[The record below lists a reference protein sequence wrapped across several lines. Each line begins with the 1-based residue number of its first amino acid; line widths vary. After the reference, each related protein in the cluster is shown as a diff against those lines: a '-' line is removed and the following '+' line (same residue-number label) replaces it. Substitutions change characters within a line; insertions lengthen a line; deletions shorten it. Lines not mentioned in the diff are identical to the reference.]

1 MYLDFYR
8 LDEKPFNATPDPKFL
23 YLTPAHREALAQ
35 LVYGV
40 QESKGF
46 MILTG
51 EVGTGKTTLL
61 HTLVRKLDTSTP
73 VAFVT
78 NSLLPFDGILEYAL
92 EDFGVRDAGSTTA
105 QRLAALNR
113 FLIERWR
120 EGQKAV
126 LILDEA
132 QNLAPETLEQVRLLS
147 NFETPTEK
155 LLQILLV
162 GQPELKLKLQLP
174 ELRQLRQRIGMQASI
189 RPLTPEETCD
199 YVQSRLR
206 KAGAPDLKLF
216 SDQATERIA
225 AYTGGVPRLVNIVCD
240 HCLLIGYAD
249 ERQRIDRDTV
259 LKAIE
264 YLEEGKRPARAEGLT
279 WQQGPPVLRWVLGG
293 LGAAVVG
300 GLSVFVLGTGVS
312 QGAWDSILQHLLD
325 IARGARDLVTR

>member
-8 LDEKPFNATPDPKFL
+8 LEEKPFNPTPDPKFL

-40 QESKGF
+40 QENKGF

-61 HTLVRKLDTSTP
+61 HTLLRKLDTTTP

-78 NSLLPFDGILEYAL
+78 NSLLPFDGVLEYAL
-92 EDFGVRDAGSTTA
+92 EDFGVREAGSTTA
-105 QRLAALNR
+105 QRLVALNR
-113 FLIERWR
+113 FLIARRR

-132 QNLAPETLEQVRLLS
+132 QNLAPEALEQVRLLS
-147 NFETPTEK
+147 NFETATEK

-162 GQPELKLKLQLP
+162 GQPELKLKLMLP
-174 ELRQLRQRIGMQASI
+174 ELRQLRQRIGLQASI
-189 RPLTPEETCD
+189 RPLTPGETRD
-199 YVQSRLR
+199 YIQSRLR

-216 SDQATERIA
+216 SDRATERIA
-225 AYTGGVPRLVNIVCD
+225 EYSNGIPRLVNIVCD

-249 ERQRIDRDTV
+249 QRHRIDLGIV
-259 LKAIE
+259 EKAVE
-264 YLEEGKRPARAEGLT
+264 YLEEGRRPARARGFA
-279 WQQGPPVLRWVLGG
+279 WQPGTSALRW
-293 LGAAVVG
+293 
-300 GLSVFVLGTGVS
+300 
-312 QGAWDSILQHLLD
+312 LL
-325 IARGARDLVTR
+325 

>member
-8 LDEKPFNATPDPKFL
+8 LDEKPFNATPDPRFL

-61 HTLVRKLDTSTP
+61 HTLVRKLDNATP

-78 NSLLPFDGILEYAL
+78 NSLLPFDGILEYLL

-105 QRLAALNR
+105 QRLGALNR
-113 FLIERWR
+113 FLIERHR

-162 GQPELKLKLQLP
+162 GQPELKLKLELP

-189 RPLTPEETCD
+189 RPLTHDETRE
-199 YVQSRLR
+199 YIQSRLR
-206 KAGAPDLKLF
+206 KAGAPDLRLF
-216 SDQATERIA
+216 TERAVSRIA
-225 AYTGGVPRLVNIVCD
+225 EYSGGIPRLVNLLCD
-240 HCLLIGYAD
+240 HCLLIGYAEQKRRI
-249 ERQRIDRDTV
+249 ERDIV
-259 LKAIE
+259 EESIE
-264 YLEEGKRPARAEGLT
+264 YFEDGGRPGRPRG
-279 WQQGPPVLRWVLGG
+279 
-293 LGAAVVG
+293 
-300 GLSVFVLGTGVS
+300 F
-312 QGAWDSILQHLLD
+312 AW
-325 IARGARDLVTR
+325 RP

>member
-8 LDEKPFNATPDPKFL
+8 LDEKPFNPTPDPKFL

-61 HTLVRKLDTSTP
+61 HTLLRKLDTSTP

-92 EDFGVRDAGSTTA
+92 EDFGVRDGGSTMA

-113 FLIERWR
+113 FLIERHR

-189 RPLTPEETCD
+189 RPLTHDEMRE
-199 YVQSRLR
+199 YIQSRLR

-216 SDQATERIA
+216 SEAATERIE

-249 ERQRIDRDTV
+249 ERHRIDRDIV
-259 LKAIE
+259 EKAIE
-264 YLEEGKRPARAEGLT
+264 YLEEGRRPARAEGFA
-279 WQQGPPVLRWVLGG
+279 WQPGPPALRWVLGG
-293 LGAAVVG
+293 IGAAVVG
-300 GLSVFVLGTGVS
+300 GLSVMILGSGVS
-312 QGAWDSILQHLLD
+312 QGAWGSIFQHLFD